1 MKNITRVIILA
12 QVFILVSLS
21 SCMMFKNS
29 PKIYVIDLVCGMKV
43 DKAEAYTWKYDSVTY
58 YFDTYNCKES
68 FKMNPKKYIENKCV
82 IQK

>member
-12 QVFILVSLS
+12 QIFILVSLS

-29 PKIYVIDLVCGMKV
+29 PKIYVIDPVCGMKV